1 MGVQGWINIKETNNI
16 IQHINKLSIK
26 SHMIPSIDAQKAFVT
41 VQHVF
46 IIEYH
51 QVKNRVKL
59 TNVYK
64 KPYSK

>member
-26 SHMIPSIDAQKAFVT
+26 SHMIPSIDAQKTFVT
-41 VQHVF
+41 VQHLF